1 MFEVTEE
8 ANRELKE
15 FLTKQKSKLAI
26 RILLQTG

>member
-8 ANRELKE
+8 ANHELKE
-15 FLTKQKSKLAI
+15 LLAKQKSKLAI